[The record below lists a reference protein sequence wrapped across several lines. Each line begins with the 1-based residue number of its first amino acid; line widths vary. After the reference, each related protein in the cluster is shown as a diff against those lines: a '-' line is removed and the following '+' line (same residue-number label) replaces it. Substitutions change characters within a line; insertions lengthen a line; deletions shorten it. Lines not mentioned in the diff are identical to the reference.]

1 MSHFD
6 SLLRAK
12 LRDPEVMAGYLASRS
27 RYRRAV
33 VESANVT
40 VPHAAE
46 VSAVVA
52 RLWHLGLA
60 EDAERRGKPWH
71 ELASKPAHM
80 WGYAGDHPQDM
91 ADYFDGLAASH
102 RQAAEKVTR

>member
-46 VSAVVA
+46 VLPVVA

-60 EDAERRGKPWH
+60 EDAERRGRRYCTK
-71 ELASKPAHM
+71 SY
-80 WGYAGDHPQDM
+80 GT
-91 ADYFDGLAASH
+91 DGLAGVQLLRLGWHLRATAADH
-102 RQAAEKVTR
+102 LQAAEKVTR